1 MIERGA
7 NLPRHKKLFLDIST
21 GKHEVKSG
29 KLNKYD
35 YNLCLNSLLIN
46 ESEGARAS
54 WPADNLIF

>member
-7 NLPRHKKLFLDIST
+7 NLPRHKKLFLDIFS

-46 ESEGARAS
+46 EVSS
-54 WPADNLIF
+54 K